1 MIPSSERPCNL
12 QDAEGILPSSEHL
25 CNLQDAEGILAWQQ
39 VRSVP
44 VVGPGMS
51 PLFRPERGDN
61 RPVAPG
67 STPEQSHYLLQEDF
81 GEQRCTRTKLSLS
94 DAGALMPV
102 WRPELTEC
110 YSSTASHPTT
120 AIVRD
125 LRDRCTNPLGDL
137 SWRDPSVYVLLLN
150 GNMLDAVCKDSG
162 CSAIE
167 CVGVFTLHAHCALLF
182 CSFDHYP

>member
-1 MIPSSERPCNL
+1 MR
-12 QDAEGILPSSEHL
+12 
-25 CNLQDAEGILAWQQ
+25 DAEGILAWQQ
-39 VRSVP
+39 VRSVRIAGLDMRQ
-44 VVGPGMS
+44 VF
-51 PLFRPERGDN
+51 LPEQGDN
-61 RPVAPG
+61 RPVVPG
-67 STPEQSHYLLQEDF
+67 SVPEQSHYLLQEDF

-102 WRPELTEC
+102 WRPELPGC

-150 GNMLDAVCKDSG
+150 SNMLDAVCKESG
-162 CSAIE
+162 CSVIGY
-167 CVGVFTLHAHCALLF
+167 VGVFTLHAHCAPLF
-182 CSFDHYP
+182 YSFDHYP